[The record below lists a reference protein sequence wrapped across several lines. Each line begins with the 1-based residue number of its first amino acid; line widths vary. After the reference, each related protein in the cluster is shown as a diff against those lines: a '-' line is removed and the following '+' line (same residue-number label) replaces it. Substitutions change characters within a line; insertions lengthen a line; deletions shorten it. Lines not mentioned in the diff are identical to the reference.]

1 MRSLIL
7 DKRALK
13 QKITRLAFQ
22 ICEDLFE
29 EEELCLIGIMSG
41 GYRTAKLLQAEI
53 EKIKSF
59 KLNLSSLKINKEKP
73 FAQKIELSEEL
84 DFYKNKAC
92 LIVDDVANSGRTI
105 FYALEPFS
113 RIELKSMKVAVLVD
127 RTHKKFPIACDFVGT
142 SLATTIREHIEV
154 VFEEEDVEAAYLI

>member
-22 ICEDLFE
+22 ICEDMFE

-41 GYRTAKLLQAEI
+41 GYQTANLLETEI
-53 EKIKSF
+53 KKIKNF
-59 KLNLSSLKINKEKP
+59 KLSLSSLKINKELP
-73 FAQKIELSEEL
+73 LSQKIVLSEEMN
-84 DFYKNKAC
+84 FYRNKAC
-92 LIVDDVANSGRTI
+92 ILVDDVANSGRTI
-105 FYALEPFS
+105 FYALQPFGN
-113 RIELKSMKVAVLVD
+113 IELKSLKVAVLVD

-154 VFEEEDVEAAYLI
+154 VFDQEDVEAAYLI